1 MVVRKAFLIWLILVV
16 FASSGM
22 AYVFDTPDVSSKA
35 RGMGGAWVACG
46 DDASAI
52 FYNPASLVEVN
63 GRSVYV
69 SMFRPNGQ
77 EFANLSFLA
86 YSCPLAGSHKLAVGF
101 RLLGVE
107 YQEVKL
113 LTESTLSFAYGLPLL
128 RDIHSSLYVG
138 GVANIYSLDF
148 GPTSEVDLGSGT
160 TFGVDLGIIGV
171 LRDRTRIGLF
181 IKNLNEP
188 TLGDTRREP
197 LPQWITAGVS
207 YRPYFGVVTE
217 LDIRSV
223 RGEQTEVHMGMEFE
237 AADFLRLRFG
247 FQTEPH
253 SLAGGFSVGSK
264 HFALDYSYS
273 GHTVLP
279 GTHHFAL
286 RGVF

>member
-1 MVVRKAFLIWLILVV
+1 MVVKKNILIVFGLMI
-16 FASSGM
+16 FASLGW

-35 RGMGGAWVACG
+35 RGMGGAWVASG

-52 FYNPASLVEVN
+52 FYNPASLVEVSGQN
-63 GRSVYV
+63 IYA
-69 SMFRPNGQ
+69 SMFRPNAQ
-77 EFANLSFLA
+77 EFTNLSFLA
-86 YSCPLAGSHKLAVGF
+86 YCLPLSRTHRLGIAF
-101 RLLGVE
+101 RWFGVE

-113 LTESTLSFAYGLPLL
+113 LTESTLSFGYALPLL
-128 RDIHSSLYVG
+128 SDIHSSLYMG
-138 GVANIYSLDF
+138 GAANIYSLEF
-148 GPTSEVDLGSGT
+148 GPTGDQDLGSQSTLGI
-160 TFGVDLGIIGV
+160 DLGIIGV

-181 IKNLNEP
+181 MKNLNEP
-188 TLGDTRREP
+188 SLGSVRKEP

-223 RGEQTEVHMGMEFE
+223 RGEQTEIHMGMEFE
-237 AADFLRLRFG
+237 ATDFLKLRFG

-253 SLAGGFSVGSK
+253 SLTGGFSVGIRR
-264 HFALDYSYS
+264 FAVDYSYS
-273 GHTVLP
+273 SHTVLP